1 MSTGHPYVKNEKFRK
16 SCPISIY
23 DVAAV
28 ETWLEDLAR
37 KGENPVCFTGS
48 RVDLLLDEPWEC
60 RFRLQPLQ
68 RWKEALDPERVEAYR
83 SMGWRLVGQLGPF
96 WVWRCDDPN
105 APELDTDPVVQGEGY
120 RYLKRRM
127 IFRTVGG
134 GLIWL
139 AMTAYF
145 ILAVALSAASLE
157 NILRNASWL
166 GFVAAPLVAAALLT
180 ILGVQLWLDAR
191 NTWRLWK
198 TLTAG
203 VPLERPK
210 PYRRQLRLG
219 QLAWGAALVISVLNL
234 VVSIQN
240 LDGNPS
246 DWDHAARTVY
256 EAGERPPVQ
265 MVLADLTALGGLE
278 PLRTEVQ
285 EKSLP
290 IAPEMYAARQS
301 AVLPDGEQAF
311 LQTAYYRMLTAG
323 LARTLTAELAENRAG
338 FLDSR
343 PELPLDPIEAPALD
357 GFWWA
362 EEADGIGSP
371 EQFAV
376 LRQGKQVLT
385 LWYTGSADL
394 RTETAY
400 LTSLLEK

>member
-1 MSTGHPYVKNEKFRK
+1 MGAENRHGQSSYRK

-180 ILGVQLWLDAR
+180 ILGMQLWLDAR

-198 TLTAG
+198 TLTAQAIPPSAAAGTAG
-203 VPLERPK
+203 VGRCTGHICAESG
-210 PYRRQLRLG
+210 G
-219 QLAWGAALVISVLNL
+219 QHSESG
-234 VVSIQN
+234 
-240 LDGNPS
+240 
-246 DWDHAARTVY
+246 
-256 EAGERPPVQ
+256 
-265 MVLADLTALGGLE
+265 
-278 PLRTEVQ
+278 
-285 EKSLP
+285 
-290 IAPEMYAARQS
+290 RQS
-301 AVLPDGEQAF
+301 LWLGPCG
-311 LQTAYYRMLTAG
+311 
-323 LARTLTAELAENRAG
+323 
-338 FLDSR
+338 
-343 PELPLDPIEAPALD
+343 
-357 GFWWA
+357 
-362 EEADGIGSP
+362 ADG
-371 EQFAV
+371 
-376 LRQGKQVLT
+376 L
-385 LWYTGSADL
+385 
-394 RTETAY
+394 
-400 LTSLLEK
+400 

>member
-1 MSTGHPYVKNEKFRK
+1 MGAENSHGQSSYRK

-180 ILGVQLWLDAR
+180 ILGVQL
-191 NTWRLWK
+191 
-198 TLTAG
+198 
-203 VPLERPK
+203 
-210 PYRRQLRLG
+210 
-219 QLAWGAALVISVLNL
+219 
-234 VVSIQN
+234 
-240 LDGNPS
+240 
-246 DWDHAARTVY
+246 
-256 EAGERPPVQ
+256 
-265 MVLADLTALGGLE
+265 
-278 PLRTEVQ
+278 
-285 EKSLP
+285 
-290 IAPEMYAARQS
+290 
-301 AVLPDGEQAF
+301 
-311 LQTAYYRMLTAG
+311 
-323 LARTLTAELAENRAG
+323 
-338 FLDSR
+338 
-343 PELPLDPIEAPALD
+343 
-357 GFWWA
+357 
-362 EEADGIGSP
+362 
-371 EQFAV
+371 
-376 LRQGKQVLT
+376 
-385 LWYTGSADL
+385 
-394 RTETAY
+394 
-400 LTSLLEK
+400 

>member
-145 ILAVALSAASLE
+145 ILAVALSVASLE
-157 NILRNASWL
+157 NLLRNASWL

-246 DWDHAARTVY
+246 GWDHAARTVY

-265 MVLADLTALGGLE
+265 MVLADLTALDGLE

-285 EKSLP
+285 ENPFPSRRRCTLPASLRCCP
-290 IAPEMYAARQS
+290 TGSR
-301 AVLPDGEQAF
+301 LF
-311 LQTAYYRMLTAG
+311 
-323 LARTLTAELAENRAG
+323 
-338 FLDSR
+338 SR
-343 PELPLDPIEAPALD
+343 PRIT
-357 GFWWA
+357 
-362 EEADGIGSP
+362 
-371 EQFAV
+371 V
-376 LRQGKQVLT
+376 C
-385 LWYTGSADL
+385 
-394 RTETAY
+394 
-400 LTSLLEK
+400 

>member
-1 MSTGHPYVKNEKFRK
+1 MSTGHPYVKNEKVRK

-145 ILAVALSAASLE
+145 ILAVALSVASLE

-180 ILGVQLWLDAR
+180 ILGMQLWLDAR
-191 NTWRLWK
+191 NT
-198 TLTAG
+198 
-203 VPLERPK
+203 
-210 PYRRQLRLG
+210 
-219 QLAWGAALVISVLNL
+219 
-234 VVSIQN
+234 
-240 LDGNPS
+240 
-246 DWDHAARTVY
+246 
-256 EAGERPPVQ
+256 
-265 MVLADLTALGGLE
+265 
-278 PLRTEVQ
+278 
-285 EKSLP
+285 
-290 IAPEMYAARQS
+290 
-301 AVLPDGEQAF
+301 
-311 LQTAYYRMLTAG
+311 
-323 LARTLTAELAENRAG
+323 
-338 FLDSR
+338 
-343 PELPLDPIEAPALD
+343 
-357 GFWWA
+357 
-362 EEADGIGSP
+362 
-371 EQFAV
+371 
-376 LRQGKQVLT
+376 
-385 LWYTGSADL
+385 
-394 RTETAY
+394 
-400 LTSLLEK
+400 